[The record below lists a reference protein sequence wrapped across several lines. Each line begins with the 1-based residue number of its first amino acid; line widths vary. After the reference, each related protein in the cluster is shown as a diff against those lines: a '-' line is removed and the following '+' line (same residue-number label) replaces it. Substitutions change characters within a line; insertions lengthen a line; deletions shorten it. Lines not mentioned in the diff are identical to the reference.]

1 LHKNLFYK
9 ILIYKTDSFKYLFV
23 IEFNCIY
30 DWSESLSDLINI
42 YKKLIIFTLALACV
56 GFTVPSFAVD
66 EEMSELEIME
76 SELEEPTTEVNHSYI
91 NDIEIL
97 GANIIKPD
105 FILSKLQL
113 QRGDLYDKDKMQQ
126 DLKTIYKMGYFTER
140 MKAVPVKNEN
150 GTISL
155 KIILE
160 ENVPVTDFT
169 IEGNTVVSTGELMK
183 HLLPLKGKPQNISN
197 INSAMEKINECYMEK
212 GYILSK
218 VDSVYDD
225 PDGVLNLS
233 ISEGKINKIV
243 ITGNEK
249 TKEYIIERNIMTEP
263 GSVYNE
269 NIVKQDLVRLYS
281 TQAFKDVNRT
291 IEVSEDDPDKYD
303 LTIELKEQRTASV
316 SIGGGVDSA
325 TGVFGSV
332 GISDN
337 NFRGK
342 NQRVSL
348 SGMVGSGILMSDASI
363 KDHMN
368 YQGEIS
374 FFEPHF
380 LNSDNSLM
388 SKIYYR
394 DLGSYH
400 IPLALERRIG
410 VEATIAHRLVNNPR
424 MSSTLTAGIEHI
436 HLSEGDSA
444 GIKHMYAMR
453 GLNIAERARELEGGL
468 FFKLAPGLSYDS
480 RDTNMNPRHGVLA
493 SVRYEEAFGLEEFG
507 KTNGRLIGMVK
518 KYLPIAK
525 KSSLTFTGRGGIK
538 VHGDEMP
545 EIMAFR
551 LGGPY
556 TVRGYKVNGVGTGT
570 SFIMGSAELATPIPF
585 SDRLKT
591 NFLQNLRLT
600 FWVDAGQVFNPTV
613 ASVLYDR
620 PIHAITAGV
629 GLKVTIPGVGPL
641 SIDYGFPL
649 TNPGSYGSKHGYF
662 TFGAGDMMY

>member
-1 LHKNLFYK
+1 M
-9 ILIYKTDSFKYLFV
+9 
-23 IEFNCIY
+23 
-30 DWSESLSDLINI
+30 SDLTNI
-42 YKKLIIFTLALACV
+42 YKKLILFTLLLISV
-56 GFTVPSFAVD
+56 GVIAPSYAI
-66 EEMSELEIME
+66 EEMSELEVME
-76 SELEEPTTEVNHSYI
+76 SEIESQAPEIKNSYI

-113 QRGDLYDKDKMQQ
+113 QRGDLYDKEKMQQ
-126 DLKTIYKMGYFTER
+126 DLKTIYKLGYFTER
-140 MKAVPVKNEN
+140 MKAVPIKNEN

-160 ENVPVTDFT
+160 ENIPVTDFT
-169 IEGNTVVSTGELMK
+169 IEGNTVISTEELMK
-183 HLLPLKGKPQNISN
+183 YLIPLKGKPQNISD
-197 INSAMEKINECYMEK
+197 INAAMEKINECYMSK

-225 PDGVLNLS
+225 PDGILNLS
-233 ISEGKINKIV
+233 IAEGRINKIS
-243 ITGNEK
+243 ICGNEK
-249 TKEYIIERNIMTEP
+249 TKDFIVERNVMTEP
-263 GSVYNE
+263 GMVYNE
-269 NIVKQDLVRLYS
+269 NVVKQDLVRLYS

-291 IEVSEDDPDKYD
+291 IEVSEEDPDKYD

-316 SIGGGVDSA
+316 SIGGGIDSA
-325 TGVFGSV
+325 TGAFGSM

-337 NFRGK
+337 NFRGR

-363 KDHMN
+363 MNRMN
-368 YQGEIS
+368 YQGELS

-380 LNSDNSLM
+380 LNSDNSLL

-394 DLGSYH
+394 DLGSYQ
-400 IPLALERRIG
+400 IPLALERRMGI
-410 VEATIAHRLVNNPR
+410 EATIAHRLKSNPR
-424 MSSTLTAGIEHI
+424 MSTTFTTGVEHI
-436 HLSEGDSA
+436 HLSEGDGVA
-444 GIKHMYAMR
+444 INNLYNKY
-453 GLNIAERARELEGGL
+453 GLNIAERAKELEGGL
-468 FFKLAPGLSYDS
+468 FLRFAPGFSYDS
-480 RDTNMNPRHGVLA
+480 RDTAINPRHGALA
-493 SVRYEEAFGLEEFG
+493 SMRYEEAFGLDQFN
-507 KTNGRLIGMVK
+507 KTNGRIIGM
-518 KYLPIAK
+518 AK
-525 KSSLTFTGRGGIK
+525 RYIPVRKASSLTFTGRGGMK
-538 VHGDEMP
+538 VHGSEMP

-570 SFIMGSAELATPIPF
+570 SFIMGSVELATPIPF
-585 SDRLKT
+585 SDRLKV

-600 FWVDAGQVFNPTV
+600 FWVDAGEVFKPTV
-613 ASVLYDR
+613 ASILYDR
-620 PIHAITAGV
+620 PLHAITAGV

-649 TNPGSYGSKHGYF
+649 TNPGSYGSKNGYF